1 MAQPSSTM
9 ETLAGR
15 VPADLYQWFAALQ
28 VEGATTNSDKLRVLL
43 AQMKRQ
49 YDGSFDYVAA
59 QSWFRD
65 LTAPLRRSMG
75 ELERDEHIHS
85 EVLSSLIEHLCALA
99 AILLSARAQVGP
111 EAAATEDALVKRVFA
126 MTEGLLR
133 QAVTEGAQAI
143 DPKVVRKHVRATVE
157 LARLIDQS
165 NKE

>member
-1 MAQPSSTM
+1 MGQPPSTM

-28 VEGATTNSDKLRVLL
+28 VEGATTNSDKLRGLL

-65 LTAPLRRSMG
+65 LTAPLRLSLG
-75 ELERDEHIHS
+75 ALERDAGAHS
-85 EVLSSLIEHLCALA
+85 EVMSSLIEHLCALSA
-99 AILLSARAQVGP
+99 LLLSARATTEQ

-133 QAVTEGAQAI
+133 QAITSRAQAFE
-143 DPKVVRKHVRATVE
+143 PSVVKKHAGNTVE
-157 LARLIDQS
+157 LAKIINL
-165 NKE
+165 

>member
-1 MAQPSSTM
+1 MAQPPSNM

-15 VPADLYQWFAALQ
+15 VPADLYRWFAALQ

-65 LTAPLRRSMG
+65 LTAPLRLSLG
-75 ELERDEHIHS
+75 ALERDENVHS
-85 EVLSSLIEHLCALA
+85 EVLSSLIEQLCALA
-99 AILLSARAQVGP
+99 AILLSARAQVGA

-133 QAVTEGAQAI
+133 QAVTEDAQAI
-143 DPKVVRKHVRATVE
+143 DPKVVRRHARATVE
-157 LARLIDQS
+157 LARLIDQ
-165 NKE
+165 

>member
-1 MAQPSSTM
+1 MAQPLGTM

-15 VPADLYQWFAALQ
+15 VPADLYRWFAALQ
-28 VEGATTNSDKLRVLL
+28 VEGAATNSDKLRVLL

-65 LTAPLRRSMG
+65 LTAPLRVSMG
-75 ELERDEHIHS
+75 ALERDKDVHS
-85 EVLSSLIEHLCALA
+85 EVMSSLIEHLCALSA
-99 AILLSARAQVGP
+99 LLLSARAGNVS

-133 QAVTEGAQAI
+133 QGVTDSAQAFE
-143 DPKVVRKHVRATVE
+143 PKVIRKHSRAVVE
-157 LARLIDQS
+157 LAKLI
-165 NKE
+165 NH